1 MRTTMLHRA
10 AALSTVCALFLTA
23 CAQVSTVPQPAS
35 QPSAATAEE
44 SAEQG
49 HYPVTV
55 INYDEAGREV
65 SCTYTKAPERVVAVY
80 QGSIETMIALGLE
93 DHVVASYGLDNAVK
107 EEWQEGFS
115 QMHYHDDVFAPDKET
130 VTLLQP
136 DMILSWGSLFS
147 DKMLGGVSGW
157 QGKGVATYMNSNTR
171 PGDHPR
177 TLENEYTDILNL
189 GTVFD
194 VEDRARALVAE
205 MKLEIA
211 DTLSAVAGEEPV
223 RVAVLEPLGGSI
235 SNYGADTLAGDMV
248 TQLGGQLARPDGKE
262 MGKEDLLACDPD
274 VIFVVYMAYSGDD
287 PQSVIENQLAVIQ
300 DDPALGSLSAVQ
312 RGRVY
317 PVMLGD
323 IYAAGPRSMDGI
335 RALATGMYPELA
347 S

>member
-1 MRTTMLHRA
+1 
-10 AALSTVCALFLTA
+10 
-23 CAQVSTVPQPAS
+23 
-35 QPSAATAEE
+35 
-44 SAEQG
+44 
-49 HYPVTV
+49 
-55 INYDEAGREV
+55 
-65 SCTYTKAPERVVAVY
+65 
-80 QGSIETMIALGLE
+80 
-93 DHVVASYGLDNAVK
+93 
-107 EEWQEGFS
+107 
-115 QMHYHDDVFAPDKET
+115 
-130 VTLLQP
+130 
-136 DMILSWGSLFS
+136 
-147 DKMLGGVSGW
+147 
-157 QGKGVATYMNSNTR
+157 
-171 PGDHPR
+171 
-177 TLENEYTDILNL
+177 
-189 GTVFD
+189 
-194 VEDRARALVAE
+194 
-205 MKLEIA
+205 MKSEIA

-223 RVAVLEPLGGSI
+223 RVAVVEPLGGSI

-335 RALATGMYPELA
+335 RTLAAGMYPELA